1 MALTTQ
7 LRLLQMSGSLLDGQ
21 PALADASLIV
31 TQSLQ
36 GPLNQMASAIR
47 RITGAAFY
55 GAQTAGFFNH
65 ATTTFSGNITM
76 NGTSLNG
83 DADEARTI
91 FASNTS
97 ANLTLGGG
105 GTVIAGGNITMN
117 GTAFNGDADE
127 ARTIFAV
134 NSGQP
139 ITLGTGGVVVT
150 GGQLKVE
157 GSIIQDAGGHARIG
171 FPDAGDLTLADK
183 DGNTAVTVNGTDKNV
198 TLVANLDHADSAFSI
213 GATMSTPATLLT
225 LGGGATV
232 VAGGDVRLATAGVIE
247 DSGGHARFTATD
259 AGSTIIG
266 RADGTASV
274 SVSDADLVTF
284 VGNLDHANSAWTIG
298 STVTSAGVDITL
310 GGGATLV
317 AGGKIQLS
325 VPGIIQDSG
334 GHSRFEATDAG
345 VTAIGRADGT
355 TAIEV
360 QTDSDVIFAGDLDHA
375 DSNWVIGA
383 AVSTATNSITL
394 GGGADVIA
402 GGNLR
407 LAASGIIENSA
418 GEQTITVNA
427 DQQVQV
433 RSKLFSDTSQI
444 LLLSAS
450 DGSNSVLGGNLVT
463 FDEGVSLG
471 SLYQNTGIKVG
482 GDGQVWTDW
491 GNVFGAGVSL
501 MQGIISGSSAGETK
515 IKQQF
520 FVTGSGYAAGIRIP
534 LNENMTSV
542 SEGQMD
548 KKADL
553 YVNGQLMVSGSTK
566 DYVLDGP
573 HNSVSVKL
581 GFAVILDDV
590 ITLTSR

>member
-7 LRLLQMSGSLLDGQ
+7 LRLLQVSGSLLDGQ
-21 PALADASLIV
+21 PALANASLIA

-65 ATTTFSGNITM
+65 ATTTFSGDITM

-139 ITLGTGGVVVT
+139 ITLGGGGVVVT
-150 GGQLKVE
+150 AGQLKVS
-157 GSIIQDAGGHARIG
+157 GSVIQDAGGHARIG
-171 FPDAGDLTLADK
+171 FPDAGDLTLSDK
-183 DGNTAVTVNGTDKNV
+183 DGATAVTVNGTSKDV

-247 DSGGHARFTATD
+247 DSGGQARFT
-259 AGSTIIG
+259 
-266 RADGTASV
+266 
-274 SVSDADLVTF
+274 
-284 VGNLDHANSAWTIG
+284 
-298 STVTSAGVDITL
+298 
-310 GGGATLV
+310 
-317 AGGKIQLS
+317 
-325 VPGIIQDSG
+325 
-334 GHSRFEATDAG
+334 ATDAG
-345 VTAIGRADGT
+345 VTAIGAADGT

-360 QTDSDVIFAGDLDHA
+360 QTDSDVTFTGDLDHA

-383 AVSTATNSITL
+383 TVSTNTNSITL

-407 LAASGIIENSA
+407 LAASGIIENSD

-433 RSKLFSDTSQI
+433 RSKLFSDTSQV
-444 LLLSAS
+444 LELSAS
-450 DGSNSVLGGNLVT
+450 AGQNSILEGNLVT
-463 FDEGVSLG
+463 FNEGVSLG
-471 SLYQNTGIKVG
+471 SVYQSTGIKVG
-482 GDGQVWTDW
+482 GDGQVWLDW
-491 GNVFGAGVSL
+491 DNVFGVGVSL

-534 LNENMTSV
+534 LDENMTSV
-542 SEGQMD
+542 SESQMD